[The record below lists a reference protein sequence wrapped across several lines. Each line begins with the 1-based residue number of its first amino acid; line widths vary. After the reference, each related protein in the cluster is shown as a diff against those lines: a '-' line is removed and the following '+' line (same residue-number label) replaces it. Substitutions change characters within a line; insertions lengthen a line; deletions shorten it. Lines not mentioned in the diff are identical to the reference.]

1 MKLQDVAA
9 ALGGTLFGDPERDVV
24 RIAALSQATED
35 TLTFVLSDASLE
47 FLSQR
52 SVTMAITYK
61 ELPGIPH
68 QIVVKNPRKAMGQTI
83 SLFHP
88 TEFVPLI
95 SPFAIIDP
103 SAILGSPT
111 HIREG
116 VSIGA
121 NVSIG
126 SHCMIY
132 PNVTI
137 YANCVIGDNVIIHAG
152 SVIGSDGFGFY
163 SEKGQWGKIPHIG
176 RVVIGD
182 DVEIGANVT
191 IDRGVLEDTMIGKG
205 TKIDN
210 LCQIAHNTRI
220 GNDCA
225 VAGQAGTVGHSV
237 VGNRVQ
243 IGGQAGIS
251 AVTVGDDSII
261 AARSG
266 VTRNIAS
273 RSMVSGFPAGDH
285 FKELKKDA
293 WIRQQFRKRKDLK

>member
-1 MKLQDVAA
+1 VKLQDVAA
-9 ALGGTLFGDPERDVV
+9 ALGGTLIGDPERDAV

-35 TLTFVLSDASLE
+35 TLTFVLSDTSLT
-47 FLSQR
+47 LLAQR

-61 ELPGIPH
+61 ELPHIPH
-68 QIVVKNPRKAMGQTI
+68 QIVVRNPRKALAQTI
-83 SLFHP
+83 SIFHP
-88 TEFVPLI
+88 TEFISMI
-95 SPFAIIDP
+95 SPSAVIDP
-103 SAILGSPT
+103 TALIGTPT
-111 HIREG
+111 YIREG

-152 SVIGSDGFGFY
+152 TVVGSDGFGFY
-163 SEKGQWGKIPHIG
+163 SDKGKWGKVPHIG
-176 RVVIGD
+176 RVVIED

-191 IDRGVLEDTMIGKG
+191 IDRGVLEDTVIGSG

-210 LCQIAHNTRI
+210 LCQIAHNNRI

-225 VAGQAGTVGHSV
+225 FAGQAGTVGHAV
-237 VGNRVQ
+237 IGNRVQ

-251 AVTVGDDSII
+251 AVTVGDDSVI

-266 VTRNIAS
+266 VTRNVAS
-273 RSMVSGFPAGDH
+273 RAMVSGFPAGDH